1 MQERNVIATTQLYC
15 DYLPHYI
22 MKTLNINRTKNYDT
36 ATLGLEEG
44 KYGGKCCK
52 SKILIVH
59 SRKLIDNRKSEN
71 IKKCQCRHSI

>member
-22 MKTLNINRTKNYDT
+22 METLNINHTKNYDT

-44 KYGGKCCK
+44 KYGGKM
-52 SKILIVH
+52 L
-59 SRKLIDNRKSEN
+59 
-71 IKKCQCRHSI
+71 

>member
-22 MKTLNINRTKNYDT
+22 METLNINRTKNYDT

-44 KYGGKCCK
+44 KYGGKM
-52 SKILIVH
+52 L
-59 SRKLIDNRKSEN
+59 
-71 IKKCQCRHSI
+71 